1 MTTTATDN
9 LITTELAKLGFQDIA
24 NETPAYRIV
33 CSATAKEKTGKTYF
47 AMTAPPPIGAISTD
61 TGTEE
66 IAKLFMKKKRIV
78 ISHFKS
84 VDDLRHEGGDSEKAK
99 GRALTEWTR
108 MKDAAYAIIDNLK
121 FRTLIFDTGTEAW
134 ELCRMAR
141 FGKLA
146 QVMPQHYTE
155 VNSEFRALV
164 KAAYERK
171 DLNVFFLHKVKKE
184 YRTGSGGK
192 DAWNGK
198 WERSGFG
205 DMPYL
210 VDVNLENYFNSET
223 KEFGVRVVDSRIN
236 MINAVGMELEGSL
249 CTFSMLAETLF
260 PETIGTKIW
269 E

>member
-1 MTTTATDN
+1 MAKDDN
-9 LITTELAKLGFQDIA
+9 LLTPELARLGFQDIGSDQ
-24 NETPAYRIV
+24 PAYRAV
-33 CSATAKEKTGKTYF
+33 CSSTAKEKTGKTYF
-47 AMTAPPPIGAISTD
+47 GMTFPGPIGAISTD

-84 VDDLRHEGGDSEKAK
+84 ADDLRRDGGGSEKAK
-99 GRALTEWTR
+99 QRAEAEWLR
-108 MKDAAYAIIDNLK
+108 MKEAAYSVVDNKK
-121 FRTLIFDTGTEAW
+121 FRTLLFDTGTEAW

-171 DLNVFFLHKVKKE
+171 DLNVLFLHKVKKE
-184 YRTGSGGK
+184 YRTGSSGK
-192 DAWNGK
+192 DNWTGK

-205 DMPYL
+205 DLPYL
-210 VDVNLENYFNSET
+210 VDVNLENYFDPEAKT
-223 KEFGVRVVDSRIN
+223 FGIRVVDSRIN
-236 MINAVGMELEGSL
+236 MLEVVGSELEGDL
-249 CTFSMLAETLF
+249 CSFPMLAELLF
-260 PETIGTKIW
+260 PDTIGKRMW